1 MNFQLP
7 GVKSLLLVCI
17 VLLGHLT
24 VRAQQSHF
32 IYIQSDN
39 KQPFSVVLNKKS
51 YSSGGTGYLIISKIP
66 AGKQT
71 LLLGFTGSKLPAFEF
86 AVVVDADA
94 GYALK
99 NYEEKGWGLY
109 NLQSMAVVMGTASAQ
124 ALPQQQQPVKP
135 PAQTTAAALKP
146 VANNQFGDML
156 SQVVDDPDLA
166 KKTTPQPVEKPAV
179 KTPAS
184 TAATQPTAT
193 KPVQKA
199 TVDTVVI
206 PDAEDVAASA
216 GTRGVIKA
224 QENQDEK
231 GTGMVIIDFNSK
243 GSDTVKIFIPV
254 TPPPADSVKVAEA
267 KPEEKKDTPVTL
279 PAQADTV
286 VVPKEATAV
295 NNPFYSKPAETVAAG
310 TQEKREPA
318 VTADSAVVELPEKK
332 IASYNSNC
340 TGGMASDKD
349 LDKLKKRM
357 VGEGAD
363 DKMIAAAKKAFK
375 AKCYTTAQIKELGM
389 LFFTD
394 DSRYAFYDA
403 SYPFVY
409 DVANFSSLEAMLL
422 EDYYKKRFRAML
434 RS

>member
-1 MNFQLP
+1 MNFQFP

-17 VLLGHLT
+17 VLLCRLSGI
-24 VRAQQSHF
+24 AQQSHF

-39 KQPFSVVLNKKS
+39 KQPFTVALNKKN
-51 YSSGGTGYLIISKIP
+51 YTSSGTGYLIISKIP
-66 AGKQT
+66 PGRQT
-71 LLLGFTGSKLPAFEF
+71 LLLGFTGSKQPAFEF
-86 AVVVDADA
+86 VMEVNADA

-109 NLQSMAVVMGTASAQ
+109 NLQSMAVVMGTASLQ
-124 ALPQQQQPVKP
+124 SFPQQQPVKQQ
-135 PAQTTAAALKP
+135 PATAPATAPKTA
-146 VANNQFGDML
+146 ANNQFGDML
-156 SQVVDDPDLA
+156 SQAVDDPDLA
-166 KKTTPQPVEKPAV
+166 ITTTPKPAAPV
-179 KTPAS
+179 T
-184 TAATQPTAT
+184 TAT
-193 KPVQKA
+193 KPAVSATAAVKPAAKPAQKPA
-199 TVDTVVI
+199 ADSIVV
-206 PDAEDVAASA
+206 PEEEDVAASA
-216 GTRGVIKA
+216 STKGVIKA

-231 GTGMVIIDFNSK
+231 GTGMVFIDFNSK

-254 TPPPADSVKVAEA
+254 IPAVDSVKVAET
-267 KPEEKKDTPVTL
+267 KPEENKEAPVT
-279 PAQADTV
+279 PIQADTV

-295 NNPFYSKPAETVAAG
+295 NNPFYNKPAETSGTA
-310 TQEKREPA
+310 TQEKREP
-318 VTADSAVVELPEKK
+318 VIVDSAVSELPEKK

-357 VGEGAD
+357 VGEGGD
-363 DKMIAAAKKAFK
+363 DKMIAAARKAFK
-375 AKCYTTAQIKELGM
+375 SKCYTTAQIKELGM

-394 DSRYAFYDA
+394 ESRYSFYDA